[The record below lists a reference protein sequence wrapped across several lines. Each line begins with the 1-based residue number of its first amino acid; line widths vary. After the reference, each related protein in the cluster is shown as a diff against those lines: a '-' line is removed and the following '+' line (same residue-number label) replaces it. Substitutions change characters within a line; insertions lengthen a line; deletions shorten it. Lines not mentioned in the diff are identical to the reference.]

1 MHSLNV
7 FLRFYHSLLNK
18 INRSVRLNLQHPD
31 LVYQLNFYQRNI
43 LNNDIMKANVLLKP
57 YKRLYQ
63 ISWKCVFFK
72 TVFQIENNFPHT
84 NYDTIFLTDAYF
96 SNSESN
102 RINTLIHE
110 KIHIYQRFYPIP
122 YNKILLNFYNLNI
135 KSLLRSHSDFD
146 HVRINPDNNLLIYDD
161 QGHYTLQLFRK
172 NPKSLSDVYKKQ
184 YGTIPKSKYSNLPN
198 DEHPNETT
206 AYYFTDMIMNQR
218 KLPPEVTNLL

>member
-1 MHSLNV
+1 MHFVNV
-7 FLRFYHSLLNK
+7 FLRFYHSMLNK
-18 INRSVRLNLQHPD
+18 KNRSVRSNLQHPD
-31 LVYQLNFYQRNI
+31 LVYNLNVYQRII
-43 LNNDIMKANVLLKP
+43 LNNDIMKANLLLQP
-57 YKRLYQ
+57 YKRLHN
-63 ISWKCVFFK
+63 ITWKCIFFDTNYK
-72 TVFQIENNFPHT
+72 IENNFPHT
-84 NYDTIFLTDAYF
+84 NYDTIFLTNAYF
-96 SNSESN
+96 LKSESD

-122 YNKILLNFYNLNI
+122 YHKILLSFYDLNI
-135 KSLLRSHSDFD
+135 NSLLHTHPDFD
-146 HVRINPDNNLLIYDD
+146 NVRMNPDNNLLIYDD

-206 AYYFTDMIMNQR
+206 AYYFTDMIMNRR